1 MQKISAAAE
10 VAGIMN
16 HRRRQEMGRNDR
28 DKELAQLALL
38 IGAGL
43 GAALMFILDPERGG
57 RRRALVRDKSLKTL
71 RRGGEAIN
79 ERTEDIGNRLTG
91 AVAEL
96 RGRRASPPTNLQLEE
111 RVRAELGHKVE
122 HAKAIEVFAED
133 GKVTLRGDVLREELD
148 DVLGTVRGVHGVRD
162 VRSEMN
168 VRATP
173 GDIPAL
179 Q

>member
-1 MQKISAAAE
+1 
-10 VAGIMN
+10 
-16 HRRRQEMGRNDR
+16 MGRNNR
-28 DKELAQLALL
+28 DKELALL

-43 GAALMFILDPERGG
+43 GAALMFILDPARGG
-57 RRRALVRDKSLKTL
+57 RRRALVRDKSLKAL
-71 RRGGEAIN
+71 RRGSEAIH

-122 HAKAIEVFAED
+122 HARAIEVFAED

-148 DVLGTVRGVHGVRD
+148 DVLGAVRGVHGVRD

-173 GDIPAL
+173 GDIPLL
-179 Q
+179 QS

>member
-1 MQKISAAAE
+1 
-10 VAGIMN
+10 
-16 HRRRQEMGRNDR
+16 MGRNDR
-28 DKELAQLALL
+28 DKEIALL

-43 GAALMFILDPERGG
+43 GAALMFILDPARGG
-57 RRRALVRDKSLKTL
+57 RRRALVRDKSLKVL
-71 RRGGEAIN
+71 RRGGEAIQ

-96 RGRRASPPTNLQLEE
+96 RGRRASPPTDLQLEE

-148 DVLGTVRGVHGVRD
+148 DVLDAVRGVHGVSD
-162 VRSEMN
+162 VRSEMM

-179 Q
+179 QS

>member
-1 MQKISAAAE
+1 
-10 VAGIMN
+10 
-16 HRRRQEMGRNDR
+16 MGRNDR
-28 DKELAQLALL
+28 DKELALL

-43 GAALMFILDPERGG
+43 GAALMFILDPARGG
-57 RRRALVRDKSLKTL
+57 RRRALVRDMSLKML
-71 RRGGEAIN
+71 RRGSEAIQ
-79 ERTEDIGNRLTG
+79 ERTGDLNNRLTG

-96 RGRRASPPTNLQLEE
+96 RGRRASQPTDLQLEE

-122 HAKAIEVFAED
+122 HAKAIEVIAEE

-148 DVLGTVRGVHGVRD
+148 DVLGAVRGVHGVRD
-162 VRSEMN
+162 VRSEMQ
-168 VRATP
+168 VRTTP